1 MVGGEETTTTQQIM
15 SWQFTP
21 GEQLDYQKG
30 AEVRIL
36 EDVLNP
42 DILSVA
48 RGEVANLYEHGN
60 HFRTNRGWGEKL
72 LHNSTPVLITTISN
86 KSINSEIQ
94 RVTRALDLTVS
105 ESVYQIW
112 TPGSYIPWH
121 NDGHHNGALT
131 VYLSEHDKDA
141 GGYFMYDDGKGI
153 KAVKPKINRAV
164 MVKGGI
170 YHCVSTVNQGSGLR
184 TTIQI
189 WCK

>member
-1 MVGGEETTTTQQIM
+1 MVGGEETASTQQVM

-21 GEQLDYQKG
+21 GEQLDYQEG

-36 EDVLNP
+36 NDVLSP
-42 DILSVA
+42 EILSVA
-48 RGEVANLYEHGN
+48 RQEAENLYKHGD
-60 HFRTNRGWGEKL
+60 HFRTNRGWGDRL
-72 LHNSTPVLITTISN
+72 LHNSTPVLITTVYN
-86 KSINSEIQ
+86 QSINSEIQ
-94 RVTRALDLTVS
+94 RVTRALDLTVA

-121 NDGHHNGALT
+121 NDGYNNGALT
-131 VYLSEHDKDA
+131 VYLSDHDKDD

-153 KAVKPKINRAV
+153 KAVKPKVNRAV

-170 YHCVSTVNQGSGLR
+170 YHCVSTVNQGSRLR
-184 TTIQI
+184 TTIQV

>member
-1 MVGGEETTTTQQIM
+1 M

-42 DILSVA
+42 DILSEA
-48 RGEVANLYEHGN
+48 KQESENLYEHGN
-60 HFRTNRGWGEKL
+60 HFRTNRGWGDKL
-72 LHNSTPVLITTISN
+72 LHKSTPVLITTISN
-86 KSINSEIQ
+86 QSINSEIQ

-121 NDGHHNGALT
+121 NDGDHRGALT
-131 VYLSEHDKDA
+131 IYLLDQDLDA

-153 KAVKPKINRAV
+153 KAIRPMRNRAV
-164 MVKGGI
+164 LQQGGI
-170 YHCVSTVNQGSGLR
+170 YHCVSTVNVGYPTRITMQVWLS
-184 TTIQI
+184 
-189 WCK
+189 